1 MPLLKGRKN
10 IGKNI
15 KTEMSEGKSK
25 PQSIAIALQ
34 VSRKPKKMA
43 KGGPVS
49 ASNEPRPM
57 PSETDNDSKMV
68 SRSEGKKPLVQAD
81 WDSRPDIKQS
91 QKGPKTTRIKHP
103 KMAGSGAFQVRLRD
117 QEDDLMETA
126 SVNNGPQRQPPEMYD
141 EEGADRQGPDVPAL
155 HMKRMA
161 KGGMLRDD
169 SGQELHERED
179 EAHLMSTLGPDGIHD
194 EQPEKW
200 RDELGPDR
208 SGPDVPAL
216 HMKRMA
222 KGGEID
228 IMEED
233 YTDKPDKGHGAI
245 IFKAEGGEVEAEE
258 ERHASLAA
266 AVMAKRR
273 KAAKG
278 ADSDSDIEQML
289 AEGGA
294 VGPGS
299 DMADIEHENNVEHPN
314 YYYERNEDKALK
326 ENYDED
332 MIGLHQSE
340 DSNLKGDDIPSDEH
354 DHIDSIRR
362 KMKAKRG

>member
-1 MPLLKGRKN
+1 MPLLKGKRN

-15 KTEMSEGKSK
+15 KTEMSEGK
-25 PQSIAIALQ
+25 PQKQALAIALN
-34 VSRKPKKMA
+34 VSRKKPKMMA

-49 ASNEPRPM
+49 ASNEKRPM

-68 SRSEGKKPLVQAD
+68 SQNDSKKPLVQAD
-81 WDSRPDIKQS
+81 MTSRPDIKQS
-91 QKGPKTTRIKHP
+91 QKGPRTTRIKHP
-103 KMAGSGAFQVRLRD
+103 KIAGSGAFQVKLRD
-117 QEDDLMETA
+117 QEDDLMESA
-126 SVNNGPQRQPPEMYD
+126 DVNNGPQHQPPEMYN
-141 EEGADRQGPDVPAL
+141 EEEADKQGPDVPAL

-161 KGGMLRDD
+161 HGGQIE
-169 SGQELHERED
+169 S
-179 EAHLMSTLGPDGIHD
+179 S
-194 EQPEKW
+194 
-200 RDELGPDR
+200 
-208 SGPDVPAL
+208 V
-216 HMKRMA
+216 
-222 KGGEID
+222 
-228 IMEED
+228 EED
-233 YTDKPDKGHGAI
+233 YTDKPNKGYGAI
-245 IFKAEGGEVEAEE
+245 IFKAEGGEVEQEE

-273 KAAKG
+273 AAAQG

-314 YYYERNEDKALK
+314 EYYHRNEDMALK

-332 MIGLHQSE
+332 MIGLSQPE
-340 DSNLKGDDIPSDEH
+340 DSNEHGDDIPADEH
-354 DHIDSIRR
+354 DHIDMLRR